1 MIIAIDGPAGSG
13 KSTVARQTAKAL
25 GYQCVDTG
33 AMYRAITWKAMKQ
46 GINLENETELALLTQ
61 KSCFRFLTDEK
72 DQLVLELDGEDVS
85 SVIRQQTISEN
96 VSKVSKHPAV
106 RKEMVAWQRRLA
118 QKGNV
123 VVEGRDIGTV
133 VFPNAERKFFIEAK
147 LEARVQRRYEELK
160 RREPGVTLESVGQE
174 VAGRDYRDRH
184 REVSPLTK
192 APDAIYIDTTSLTP
206 ERVVEKILKY
216 VL

>member
-13 KSTVARQTAKAL
+13 KSTVALEVAQKL

-46 GINLENETELALLTQ
+46 GISFENETELALLTR
-61 KSCFRFLTDEK
+61 KSRFGFRMSEK
-72 DQLVLELDGEDVS
+72 DPLAMDLDGEDITS
-85 SVIRQQTISEN
+85 AIRQQAISEN

-106 RKEMVAWQRRLA
+106 RKEMVVWQRKLA
-118 QKGNV
+118 EKGNV

-133 VFPNAERKFFIEAK
+133 VFPNAEHKFFIEAK
-147 LEARVQRRYEELK
+147 LETRVQRRYEELK
-160 RREPGVTLESVGQE
+160 RKEPGMTLKRVEQE

-192 APDAIYIDTTSLTP
+192 TPDAIYIDTTSLTP
-206 ERVVEKILKY
+206 EQVVEKILKY